1 MRNFSEGSRYAS
13 IPTMFRPPSRII
25 TQTKSVKIIKDRDE
39 KPKGFGYIEF
49 AELDGLK
56 DALTKSGTVSLS
68 AISSCMFNRPPN
80 QSFAGRTIRVSVA
93 EPRKSRHV
101 YSVVMHLRISS
112 QQKNEPGSGDLE
124 GSMMRNLLV
133 TGGAMGLYP
142 IRLLREMLHA
152 DASMV
157 LDQYGSL
164 PLLRFPTTHPTG
176 ALLVLPRAAP
186 SESDVGGPSFKRRSV
201 NRENSSAGPA
211 DTEETWS
218 IGGKFKPS
226 APPESPPTSGR
237 FGRGRGDMG
246 PPRDASSTLE
256 ESDWRRR
263 PVSRDS
269 ASRKLTLSQNT
280 VFRSY
285 SGLTNRL

>member
-1 MRNFSEGSRYAS
+1 
-13 IPTMFRPPSRII
+13 MFRPPSRIV

-68 AISSCMFNRPPN
+68 AISSCMFNRPSN

-112 QQKNEPGSGDLE
+112 QQKNEPGSGE
-124 GSMMRNLLV
+124 GSMMRNLPV

-142 IRLLREMLHA
+142 ICLLPEMLHA

-157 LDQYGSL
+157 LDQYESL
-164 PLLRFPTTHPTG
+164 PLLRSPTTHPTG
-176 ALLVLPRAAP
+176 ALRVLPGLRRLSPTLAVRLSKDVPLTGKTLLLVLQILKRLGRLAANSRRALLP
-186 SESDVGGPSFKRRSV
+186 SLLPLPVDLAVDEEIWVLPAMHPARLKKATGEDDPSLV
-201 NRENSSAGPA
+201 IAHH
-211 DTEETWS
+211 
-218 IGGKFKPS
+218 
-226 APPESPPTSGR
+226 
-237 FGRGRGDMG
+237 
-246 PPRDASSTLE
+246 
-256 ESDWRRR
+256 
-263 PVSRDS
+263 VS
-269 ASRKLTLSQNT
+269 
-280 VFRSY
+280 
-285 SGLTNRL
+285 

>member
-13 IPTMFRPPSRII
+13 IATMFRPPSRII

-176 ALLVLPRAAP
+176 ALLVLP
-186 SESDVGGPSFKRRSV
+186 GPRPLSPTLAVRRSKDV
-201 NRENSSAGPA
+201 PLTGKTLLLVLQILKRPGQLAASSSRAPLPSLLPPPA
-211 DTEETWS
+211 DLAVDEEIWVLLAMHPARLKKAT
-218 IGGKFKPS
+218 GEGDPS
-226 APPESPPTSGR
+226 LVIAHH
-237 FGRGRGDMG
+237 
-246 PPRDASSTLE
+246 
-256 ESDWRRR
+256 
-263 PVSRDS
+263 VS
-269 ASRKLTLSQNT
+269 
-280 VFRSY
+280 
-285 SGLTNRL
+285 